1 MSSSKI
7 TILSHCHSLQHK
19 ETMFKIVDFTWPMA
33 LTLALMTSVS
43 AIPAPGYRSGHIRDI
58 VHGNEDARNAITV
71 YDSWDW

>member
-1 MSSSKI
+1 
-7 TILSHCHSLQHK
+7 
-19 ETMFKIVDFTWPMA
+19 MFKIVDFTWPMA

-43 AIPAPGYRSGHIRDI
+43 AIHAPGYRSGHIRDI